1 MISNGLIIEALDIE
15 RHKNQTEMFARNS
28 MEIYAKKSM
37 KQPNG
42 LFTKKLYILFFKKK
56 RWQEFFFLQKGIKT
70 PFVKKCQDFGRITK
84 N

>member
-42 LFTKKLYILFFKKK
+42 LFTKNYIFCSLKK

-70 PFVKKCQDFGRITK
+70 PFVKKCQDFGRIT
-84 N
+84 NN